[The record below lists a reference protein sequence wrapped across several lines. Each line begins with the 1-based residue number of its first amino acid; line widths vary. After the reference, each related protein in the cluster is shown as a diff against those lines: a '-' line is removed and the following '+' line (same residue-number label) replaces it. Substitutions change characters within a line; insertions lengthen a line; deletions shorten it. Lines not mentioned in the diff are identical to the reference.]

1 MKLNPSLTKKKLFF
15 DNKDAVPNSYEWL
28 IELHGH
34 LLAKFCFFFYDVFM
48 STPKI
53 GNLEPAEGFQKLCSQ
68 TRFDFYGRIQE
79 LFKTMES
86 SSALYLIRDHRPSK
100 SENYSSTSKYVFM
113 PFIKE
118 VTNNDAKGDRI
129 GVVSWYRREGNKIG
143 YSNDEENLKKALE
156 AYQKK
161 KEETAARSAGVAG
174 GAVRGPRAR
183 RTRGK
188 FQFLA
193 PAPAVPAG
201 KVRVFST
208 LVERS

>member
-1 MKLNPSLTKKKLFF
+1 
-15 DNKDAVPNSYEWL
+15 
-28 IELHGH
+28 
-34 LLAKFCFFFYDVFM
+34 
-48 STPKI
+48 
-53 GNLEPAEGFQKLCSQ
+53 
-68 TRFDFYGRIQE
+68 
-79 LFKTMES
+79 
-86 SSALYLIRDHRPSK
+86 
-100 SENYSSTSKYVFM
+100 M

-183 RTRGK
+183 GK
-188 FQFLA
+188 IQFLA
-193 PAPAVPAG
+193 PAPARARGKFQFLTPAPAAPAG
-201 KVRVFST
+201 IFNF
-208 LVERS
+208 